1 VTTDDDVVGLGFGC
15 RAGRRAPFAHRGVMG
30 HEEILVVDDEK
41 NIRSALEGIL
51 KDEGYRVRGAAS
63 GEELLRHV
71 AQTAPDLVVLDVWLP
86 GMDGL
91 QALDEV
97 RRLHPELPVI
107 MISGHSTIETA
118 VRATKLGAYDF
129 IEKPLSLEKTVLAV
143 RNALDRH
150 RLQQENQ
157 ALRQTLAERYEIV
170 GESPA
175 IQTLRAQIHSAAP
188 SHGRVLIRGESGTGK
203 ELIARAIH
211 RQSLR
216 AERPF
221 VEVNCAAIPDELI
234 ESELFGHEKG
244 SFTGATTKRRG
255 KFELA
260 DGGTIFLDEVG
271 DMSLKTQAKVLRVLQ
286 EQTLE
291 RVGGSETL
299 TVDVRVIAAS
309 NKDLEDEIRKG
320 AFREDL
326 FYRLNVIPFE
336 VPPLRERGEDIPLL
350 ASHFLALFSRE
361 YGKRQKGLSPEAVG
375 FLVQYAW
382 PGNVRELRNVIE
394 RMVIM
399 VPRET
404 IAREDLA
411 ASLRLRFPADPER
424 AAATA
429 EELDGTLREARERFE
444 KAFIQR
450 RLRESHWNITR
461 AAERL
466 GIERSNLH
474 RKMKAYGIDT
484 SKD

>member
-1 VTTDDDVVGLGFGC
+1 M
-15 RAGRRAPFAHRGVMG
+15 GR
-30 HEEILVVDDEK
+30 EEIVVVDDEK
-41 NIRSALEGIL
+41 NIRSSLEGIL
-51 KDEGYRVRGAAS
+51 RDEGYRVRGIAT
-63 GEELLRHV
+63 GEDLLKSL
-71 AQTAPDLVVLDVWLP
+71 AQSAPDLVVLDVWLP

-91 QALDEV
+91 QALEETK
-97 RRLHPELPVI
+97 RLHPDLPVI
-107 MISGHSTIETA
+107 MISGHSTVESA

-129 IEKPLSLEKTVLAV
+129 IEKPLSLDKTVLAV
-143 RNALDRH
+143 RNALDHH
-150 RLQQENQ
+150 RLEQENL
-157 ALRQTLAERYEIV
+157 ALRRTLGERYEIV
-170 GESPA
+170 GESAA
-175 IQTLRAQIHSAAP
+175 IRSLRAQILSAAP
-188 SHGRVLIRGESGTGK
+188 SNGRVLIRGESGTGK

-286 EQTLE
+286 EQTFE
-291 RVGGSETL
+291 RVGGNETL
-299 TVDVRVIAAS
+299 AVDVRVIAAS
-309 NKDLEDEIRKG
+309 NKDLEEEIRKG

-336 VPPLRERGEDIPLL
+336 VCPLRERQDDIALL
-350 ASHFLALFSRE
+350 ATHFLNLFSRE
-361 YGKRQKGLSPEAVG
+361 YGRRPKTLSADAVD
-375 FLVQYAW
+375 LLLHYAW

-399 VPRET
+399 VPNDVIQRH
-404 IAREDLA
+404 DLTS
-411 ASLRLRFPADPER
+411 SLRLRPHGDGQPAPGLADDP
-424 AAATA
+424 
-429 EELDGTLREARERFE
+429 DGTLREARDRFE
-444 KAFIQR
+444 KAFILR
-450 RLRESHWNITR
+450 RLRAAHWNVTR
-461 AAERL
+461 AAEQL

-474 RKMKAYGIDT
+474 RKMRAYGIEGV
-484 SKD
+484 KD

>member
-1 VTTDDDVVGLGFGC
+1 MS
-15 RAGRRAPFAHRGVMG
+15 R
-30 HEEILVVDDEK
+30 EEILVVDDEK
-41 NIRSALEGIL
+41 NIRSSLEAIL
-51 KDEGYRVRGAAS
+51 KDEGYRVRGAGT
-63 GEELLRHV
+63 GEDLLKQI
-71 AQTAPDLVVLDVWLP
+71 AQTIPDLIVLDVWLP

-91 QALDEV
+91 QALEEV
-97 RRLHPELPVI
+97 KRLHPELPVI
-107 MISGHSTIETA
+107 MISGHSNVETA

-143 RNALDRH
+143 RNALDHH
-150 RLQQENQ
+150 RLAQENL

-175 IQTLRAQIHSAAP
+175 IQALRGQIQSAAP

-216 AERPF
+216 TDKPF

-255 KFELA
+255 KFEMA

-286 EQTLE
+286 EQTFE

-299 TVDVRVIAAS
+299 SVDVRVIAAS
-309 NKDLEDEIRKG
+309 NKDLEEEIRKG
-320 AFREDL
+320 TFREDL

-336 VPPLRERGEDIPLL
+336 VPPLRERKGDIALL
-350 ASHFLALFSRE
+350 AEHFLRLFSRE
-361 YGKRQKGLSPEAVG
+361 YGKRQKALGAEAMKV
-375 FLVQYAW
+375 LVQYAW

-399 VPRET
+399 VPQEVIRQ
-404 IAREDLA
+404 DDV
-411 ASLRLRFPADPER
+411 ASALRLRPQSEPE
-424 AAATA
+424 AAAVPDGA
-429 EELDGTLREARERFE
+429 MDGTLREAREQFE
-444 KAFIQR
+444 KAFIER
-450 RLRESHWNITR
+450 RLREAHWNITR
-461 AAERL
+461 ASERL

-474 RKMKAYGIDT
+474 RKIKSYGIET
-484 SKD
+484 PAE

>member
-1 VTTDDDVVGLGFGC
+1 
-15 RAGRRAPFAHRGVMG
+15 MS

-41 NIRSALEGIL
+41 NIRSSLEGIL
-51 KDEGYRVRGAAS
+51 KDEGYRVRGIAT
-63 GEELLRHV
+63 GEELLKQV
-71 AQTAPDLVVLDVWLP
+71 AQAVPDLVILDVWLP

-91 QALDEV
+91 QTLEDV
-97 RRLHPELPVI
+97 KRLHPELPVI
-107 MISGHSTIETA
+107 MISGHSTVEAA
-118 VRATKLGAYDF
+118 VKATKLGAYDF
-129 IEKPLSLEKTVLAV
+129 IEKPLSLEKTVLSV
-143 RNALDRH
+143 RNALDRQ
-150 RLQQENQ
+150 RLELENR
-157 ALRQTLAERYEIV
+157 ALRQTLEQRYEIV

-175 IQTLRAQIHSAAP
+175 IQALRAQIQSAAP

-216 AERPF
+216 RDKPF

-244 SFTGATTKRRG
+244 AFTGATTKRRG

-286 EQTLE
+286 EQTFE
-291 RVGGSETL
+291 RVGGTETL

-309 NKDLEDEIRKG
+309 NKNLEEEIQKG
-320 AFREDL
+320 TFREDL

-336 VPPLRERGEDIPLL
+336 VPPLRERREDIPIL
-350 ASHFLALFSRE
+350 ANHFLRLFSEE
-361 YGKRQKGLSPEAVG
+361 YGRRGKSLSPEAMQ
-375 FLVQYAW
+375 LLLQHPW

-399 VPRET
+399 VPQDT
-404 IAREDLA
+404 IRHFDVAP
-411 ASLRLRFPADPER
+411 SLRARPGAVPE
-424 AAATA
+424 APTEA
-429 EELDGTLREARERFE
+429 EGVWDGTLREARERFE
-444 KAFIQR
+444 RQYILR
-450 RLRESHWNITR
+450 RLGEANWNITR
-461 AAERL
+461 TAERL

-474 RKMKAYGIDT
+474 RKLKAYGIELP
-484 SKD
+484 KR

>member
-1 VTTDDDVVGLGFGC
+1 
-15 RAGRRAPFAHRGVMG
+15 MS

-41 NIRSALEGIL
+41 NIRSSLEGIL
-51 KDEGYRVRGAAS
+51 KDEGYRVRGIAT
-63 GEELLRHV
+63 GEELLKQV
-71 AQTAPDLVVLDVWLP
+71 AQAVPDLVILDVWLP

-91 QALDEV
+91 QTLEDV
-97 RRLHPELPVI
+97 KRLHPELPVI
-107 MISGHSTIETA
+107 MISGHSTVEAA
-118 VRATKLGAYDF
+118 VKATKLGAYDF
-129 IEKPLSLEKTVLAV
+129 IEKPLSLEKTVLSV
-143 RNALDRH
+143 RNALDRQ
-150 RLQQENQ
+150 RLELENR
-157 ALRQTLAERYEIV
+157 ALRQTLEQRYEIV

-175 IQTLRAQIHSAAP
+175 IQALRAQIQSAAP

-216 AERPF
+216 RDKPF

-244 SFTGATTKRRG
+244 AFTGATTKRRG

-286 EQTLE
+286 EQTFE
-291 RVGGSETL
+291 RVGGTETL

-309 NKDLEDEIRKG
+309 NKNLEEEIQKG
-320 AFREDL
+320 TFREDL

-336 VPPLRERGEDIPLL
+336 VPPLRERREDIPIL
-350 ASHFLALFSRE
+350 ANHFLRLFSEE
-361 YGKRQKGLSPEAVG
+361 YGRRGKSLSPEAMQ
-375 FLVQYAW
+375 LLLQHPW

-399 VPRET
+399 VPQDT
-404 IAREDLA
+404 IRHFDVAP
-411 ASLRLRFPADPER
+411 SLRARPGAVPE
-424 AAATA
+424 APTEA
-429 EELDGTLREARERFE
+429 EGDWDGTLREARERFE
-444 KAFIQR
+444 RQCILR
-450 RLRESHWNITR
+450 RLGEANWNITR
-461 AAERL
+461 TAERL

-474 RKMKAYGIDT
+474 RKLKAYGIELP
-484 SKD
+484 KR